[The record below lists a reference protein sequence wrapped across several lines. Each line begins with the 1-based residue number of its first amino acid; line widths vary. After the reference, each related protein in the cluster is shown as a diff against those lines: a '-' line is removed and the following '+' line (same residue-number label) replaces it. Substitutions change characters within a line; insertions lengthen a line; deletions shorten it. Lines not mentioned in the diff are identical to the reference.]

1 MPLQLYFRSVPA
13 QNAEHSGPADQ
24 GREHSTRCKVTSNT
38 RLVHTI
44 ATVLL
49 VHIGREARELQEHV
63 AAWSQEGKPP
73 TQFLCTALGWRCNS
87 SLRRKRR
94 EVSPLLEL
102 CFHCTERRVLVL
114 ALSMRAS
121 GKCMFAIFI
130 APVDRESQHKF
141 LW

>member
-1 MPLQLYFRSVPA
+1 MVTFPLAQDAWANELNSKPSRQTRPRGEKREEVFDASSEDWLLSEQNQL
-13 QNAEHSGPADQ
+13 
-24 GREHSTRCKVTSNT
+24 C
-38 RLVHTI
+38 
-44 ATVLL
+44 
-49 VHIGREARELQEHV
+49 
-63 AAWSQEGKPP
+63 
-73 TQFLCTALGWRCNS
+73 
-87 SLRRKRR
+87 
-94 EVSPLLEL
+94 PLLEL